1 MSLDLS
7 SYLGPAN
14 DESVVSSM
22 AATLTGSE
30 ILKMAA
36 EIRVLEAQGQTI
48 CNLTIGDFRPS
59 EFPVPARL
67 NALIKE
73 ALDEGQT
80 NYPPSDGVFE
90 LRQAVQGLYE
100 RQLGLNYPIEGVVIA
115 GGARPIIYGFYR
127 AVLEPGD
134 TLVYPVPSWN
144 NNHYAHLVDVKKV
157 EVRTRAEDAFMP
169 TAEQLAPHLGE
180 ARVLA
185 LCSPQNPSG
194 TMMSQEQLAPIARL
208 VVEENRRREAD
219 GRKPLLILF
228 DQIYWPITHG
238 PKHMT
243 PVGIEP
249 ELARVTVFVDGI
261 SKALAATGVRVGWG
275 VGPPAIISRMRDLL
289 GHVGAWAPKPE
300 QVASARF
307 LAEPGAFDG
316 AVEQLGAKAKA
327 RLDALYQGFQAMAA
341 RGVPVSAIE
350 PQGAIYLSVRFG
362 LRGRLKTTEDV
373 RRVLLEEAG
382 FAVVPFHAFG
392 FDDEDGWCR
401 LSVGAVSAAAIEE
414 ALPRVEKALTAA
426 YA

>member
-7 SYLGPAN
+7 SHLGTAD

-22 AATLTGSE
+22 SAALTGSE
-30 ILKMAA
+30 ILKMAG
-36 EIRVLEAQGQTI
+36 EIRALEAKGEKI
-48 CNLTIGDFRPS
+48 CNLTIGDFRPA
-59 EFPVPARL
+59 EFPIPTRL
-67 NALIKE
+67 NELIKE

-80 NYPPSDGVFE
+80 NYPPSDGVLE
-90 LRQAVQGLYE
+90 LRQEVQALYE
-100 RQLGLNYPIEGVVIA
+100 RTLGLKYPVQGVVVA

-144 NNHYAHLVDVKKV
+144 NNHYAHLMDVKKI

-169 TAEQLAPHLGE
+169 TAEQLAPHLGK

-194 TMMSQEQLAPIARL
+194 TMMSREQLEPIARL
-208 VVEENRRREAD
+208 VVEENKRRDEE
-219 GRKPLLILF
+219 GRKPLLVLF
-228 DQIYWPITHG
+228 DQIYWPLTHG
-238 PKHMT
+238 PKHVT
-243 PVGIEP
+243 PVEVAP

-300 QVASARF
+300 QVATARF
-307 LAEPGAFDG
+307 MAEPGAFEG
-316 AVEQLGAKAKA
+316 AVAEISSKAKA
-327 RLDALYQGFQAMAA
+327 RLDALYEGFRGMAT
-341 RGVPVSAIE
+341 RGVPVTAIE
-350 PQGAIYLSVRFG
+350 PQGAIYLSVRFD

-373 RRVLLEEAG
+373 RRVLLEDAQ
-382 FAVVPFHAFG
+382 FAVVPFRAFG
-392 FDDEDGWCR
+392 FTNEDGWCR
-401 LSVGAVSAAAIEE
+401 LSVGAVSAATIEE
-414 ALPRVEKALTAA
+414 ALPRVEKALAAA